1 MNEDNITRLK
11 SIADLRDSGIITENE
26 FQIQK
31 SRIMAEP
38 DYTNFTQQ
46 SYGANQQYTGQGDAP
61 VDDGVKIL
69 FYVLSFLIP
78 IAGIIIGIIYH
89 SKPEPW
95 HKEFGKKCL
104 QLALFA
110 IIFGFVMSMLFFGVM
125 FSSL

>member
-1 MNEDNITRLK
+1 MKESVTPN
-11 SIADLRDSGIITENE
+11 
-26 FQIQK
+26 
-31 SRIMAEP
+31 
-38 DYTNFTQQ
+38 YTQQ

-110 IIFGFVMSMLFFGVM
+110 IIFAFVVSMLVFGVM
-125 FSSL
+125 FASL

>member
-46 SYGANQQYTGQGDAP
+46 SYGASHQYTGQGDAP
-61 VDDGVKIL
+61 VDGNTKTL
-69 FYVLSFLIP
+69 FYVFSFLIP
-78 IAGIIIGIIYH
+78 IVGIIIGIIYN

-95 HKEFGKKCL
+95 HKEFGMKCL
-104 QLALFA
+104 QLALFGF
-110 IIFGFVMSMLFFGVM
+110 IFDIVLVFLVFGVM
-125 FSSL
+125 FASI

>member
-1 MNEDNITRLK
+1 MDEDNITRLK

-61 VDDGVKIL
+61 VDDNTKTL
-69 FYVLSFLIP
+69 FYILSFLIP

-95 HKEFGKKCL
+95 HREFGMQCL
-104 QLALFA
+104 KLALFA
-110 IIFGFVMSMLFFGVM
+110 IIFGFVIWFLVFGVM
-125 FSSL
+125 LASL